1 MFRVECVS
9 CGHNVDLIL
18 LRKLRLDS
26 YLYLKIPFVH
36 SLWLGCTHSS
46 LKKWQWTTL
55 LRSIF
60 YYILL
65 ASIKYVGHFTASLCF
80 PRAPHT
86 HWYWHCFISCLCE
99 FIQAVSHSLR
109 HRLFESHS
117 TVCYHNYHRYYRSF
131 GLWVSF
137 LGIQVQDDF
146 HQAGWECW
154 TYPHATIHA
163 FCVLVGLVSN
173 RRMTSSRLRH
183 QVGQEVRIA
192 STNPLCQTAPFN
204 LPDWNNAPSN
214 VI

>member
-1 MFRVECVS
+1 MFRVEYVS
-9 CGHNVDLIL
+9 CGHNVGLIL

-65 ASIKYVGHFTASLCF
+65 ASIKYVGHFTASLCC
-80 PRAPHT
+80 PRPPHGLVLT
-86 HWYWHCFISCLCE
+86 LFYQLSM
-99 FIQAVSHSLR
+99 QVYTRGVSHS
-109 HRLFESHS
+109 
-117 TVCYHNYHRYYRSF
+117 TGCYHHYYCYYCTF

-146 HQAGWECW
+146 HQAGWKCW
-154 TYPHATIHA
+154 TYPHVTIHA

-173 RRMTSSRLRH
+173 RRMTSNRLRH

-192 STNPLCQTAPFN
+192 STNPLCRTAPFN
-204 LPDWNNAPSN
+204 LPGGNNAPSN